1 MRWLVA
7 VLAALGILIA
17 VGRRQVS
24 ATGDIF
30 TDATAQA
37 GITWR
42 HTNGESSEKFLI
54 EAMGGRIGVDSVVDQ
69 GSSFWVDV
77 PMAGTWLSDEAAFGP
92 MKPVQTDPVPALH
105 E

>member
-7 VLAALGILIA
+7 VLSAVGILIA
-17 VGRRQVS
+17 VGRLQVS

-42 HTNGESSEKFLI
+42 HANGESGEKFLI
-54 EAMGGRIGVDSVVDQ
+54 EAMGGELQVTARFPDRLVELANFDRSQ
-69 GSSFWVDV
+69 
-77 PMAGTWLSDEAAFGP
+77 
-92 MKPVQTDPVPALH
+92 KPRSLA
-105 E
+105 